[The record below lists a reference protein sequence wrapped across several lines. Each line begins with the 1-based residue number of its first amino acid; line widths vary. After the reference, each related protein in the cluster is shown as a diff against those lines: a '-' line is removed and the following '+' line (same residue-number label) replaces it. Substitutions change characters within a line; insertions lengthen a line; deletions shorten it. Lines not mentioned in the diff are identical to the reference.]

1 MNKKTTPLTIAT
13 VTLAA
18 ILLTSGFGLSS
29 AHAQLGKSSS
39 TEIKLVTSSSLGNH
53 SVIFQVCANDYA
65 MRAPEVIITSDS
77 QVKSVKLNKEIGAN
91 TCKVTSTTIKA
102 FDKNSI
108 QIKKVDKSK
117 INLMIGDAEK
127 RLTNI
132 KSKISDKN
140 TQLEE
145 AYLTL
150 QSANTSAKPASLK
163 KINDVTSELVDL
175 RRDLQDARAEYYRL
189 LYVLR
194 G

>member
-1 MNKKTTPLTIAT
+1 MDKKTNMLTIST
-13 VTLAA
+13 VTLAM

-29 AHAQLGKSSS
+29 VHAQLSKSNA
-39 TEIKLVTSSSLGNH
+39 TEIKLITSSSLGNH
-53 SVIFQVCANDYA
+53 SVIFQVCANDYT

-77 QVKSVKLNKEIGAN
+77 QVKLVKLNKEIAAN
-91 TCKVTSTTIKA
+91 TCKVTSTIIKA

-108 QIKKVDKSK
+108 QLKKVDKSK
-117 INLMIGDAEK
+117 INLMISDAEK

-140 TQLEE
+140 TQLED
-145 AYLTL
+145 AYLAFQGL
-150 QSANTSAKPASLK
+150 SSSAKPVNMK
-163 KINDVTSELVDL
+163 KINDVTSELVEL
-175 RRDLQDARAEYYRL
+175 RRDLQDARTEYYRL